1 MLLLIAYV
9 LLALVVS
16 FLCSIAEA
24 VLLSIT
30 TAHIAILEK
39 EGRASGPVLRELKAD
54 INQPLAAILTLN
66 TIAHTVGAAG
76 AGAQA
81 AIVFGN
87 AYLGVASAVLTLLIL
102 IFSEIIPKTLGAHH
116 WRRLAPAV
124 GVGLKGLVWLLYP
137 FVILAEKLTGGM
149 KEGPTLSGFSR
160 QEFAAMAELSAEEGQ
175 LALQESEVLKNVLL
189 LRETRV
195 EDVMTPRT
203 VVFSLPDTTTVE
215 TYFEQH
221 DEVRFSRIPI
231 YSGEADNVVGFVLR
245 DDLMLAHARGLSET
259 SLKNHQRELAVLPEL
274 MALSQAFNQVLRL
287 RAHIALVVDEY
298 GSPAGILT
306 LEDILETLLG
316 MEIVDEGDNAVDM
329 QEHARHL
336 WRQRAKK
343 MGLKL
348 DQ

>member
-24 VLLSIT
+24 VLLSVT
-30 TAHIAILEK
+30 SAHIAIIEK
-39 EGRASGPVLRELKAD
+39 DGKPSGRVLRELKAD

-81 AIVFGN
+81 AIVFGS
-87 AYLGVASAVLTLLIL
+87 AYLGIVSAVLTLLIL

-116 WRRLAPAV
+116 WRAMAPAV
-124 GVGLKGLVWLLYP
+124 GVGLKALVWLLYP
-137 FVILAEKLTGGM
+137 FVILAEKLTGGL

-160 QEFAAMAELSAEEGQ
+160 QEFSAMAELSAEEGQ
-175 LALQESEVLKNVLL
+175 LASRESEVLQNLLL

-203 VVFSLPDTTTVE
+203 VVFSLPDTTTIGA
-215 TYFEQH
+215 YFEQH
-221 DEVRFSRIPI
+221 EEVHLSRIPI
-231 YSGEADNVVGFVLR
+231 YSGEMDNVMGFVLR
-245 DDLMLAHARGLSET
+245 DDLLLAHARGHVET
-259 SLKNHQRELAVLPEL
+259 SLKDYQRELVSLPE
-274 MALSQAFNQVLRL
+274 MMTLSQAFNHVLRV
-287 RAHIALVVDEY
+287 RAHIALVVDEF

-316 MEIVDEGDNAVDM
+316 MEIVDEGDEAVDM
-329 QEHARHL
+329 RDHARRL
-336 WRQRAKK
+336 WRKRARK

-348 DQ
+348 D

>member
-1 MLLLIAYV
+1 VLLLIAYV

-30 TAHIAILEK
+30 SPYVAVLEQ
-39 EGRASGPVLRELKAD
+39 EGKPSGSVLRELKAD

-87 AYLGVASAVLTLLIL
+87 AYLGIASAVLTLLIL

-116 WRRLAPAV
+116 WRALAPAV
-124 GVGLKGLVWLLYP
+124 GIGLKALVWLLYP
-137 FVILAEKLTGGM
+137 FVILAEKLTSGM
-149 KEGPTLSGFSR
+149 KEGPTLIGFNR
-160 QEFAAMAELSAEEGQ
+160 QEFAAMAELSAKEGQ
-175 LALQESEVLKNVLL
+175 LAVQESKVLKNLLL

-203 VVFSLPDTTTVE
+203 VVFSLPDTTSIEV
-215 TYFEQH
+215 FFDQH
-221 DEVRFSRIPI
+221 DDVRFSRIPI
-231 YSGEADNVVGFVLR
+231 FSGEADNVVGFVLR
-245 DDLMLAHARGLSET
+245 DDLLLAHARGHAET
-259 SLKNHQRELAVLPEL
+259 SLKNYQRDLPVLLER
-274 MALSQAFNQVLRL
+274 MTLSSAFNEVLRI

-316 MEIVDEGDNAVDM
+316 LEIVDESDEAIDM

-343 MGLKL
+343 LGLKL
-348 DQ
+348 D